1 MAVSG
6 GRSPVA
12 GHRLLAAVASL
23 VAERGLEG
31 TRAQKSRLADS
42 VAAVHRPC
50 STYIS
55 PDQGS
60 NL

>member
-23 VAERGLEG
+23 VVERRLLGLQ
-31 TRAQKSRLADS
+31 AAA
-42 VAAVHRPC
+42 VAARSSVVVACRP
-50 STYIS
+50 
-55 PDQGS
+55 
-60 NL
+60 